1 VTPTSLI
8 LAATPNCEE
17 MKKDETRQAG
27 SSLEEMRLGV
37 WRVLTEK
44 EIQTS
49 IGFAILWRK
58 ITIMLPTIQN
68 FVTDV
73 YMIGPGLL
81 SFIFLSKVWSG
92 FEDVLCLHYSNKFL
106 SIVSFFYYYS
116 MKCSIHLVRSK

>member
-1 VTPTSLI
+1 
-8 LAATPNCEE
+8 
-17 MKKDETRQAG
+17 MKKDETRQAD

-58 ITIMLPTIQN
+58 ITIMLPTIQK

-92 FEDVLCLHYSNKFL
+92 FEDVLCLHYSNKIL
-106 SIVSFFYYYS
+106 SIVSFFFIYS
-116 MKCSIHLVRSK
+116 MKCSMHLVRSK